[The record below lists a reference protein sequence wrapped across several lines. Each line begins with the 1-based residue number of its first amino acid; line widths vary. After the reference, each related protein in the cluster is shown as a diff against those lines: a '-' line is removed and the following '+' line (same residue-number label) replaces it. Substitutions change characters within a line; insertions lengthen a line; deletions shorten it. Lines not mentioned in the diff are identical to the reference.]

1 VGHDNELGERFC
13 RDELLGGVTK
23 CEHCNLRAGPEITQ
37 RPGSPHHPEPTY
49 FVVNLCLQ
57 PWHWALF
64 LVVKSTSCIYCQ
76 RPLARQGPRKR
87 SVHVHTFPSTHD

>member
-57 PWHWALF
+57 P
-64 LVVKSTSCIYCQ
+64 
-76 RPLARQGPRKR
+76 
-87 SVHVHTFPSTHD
+87 